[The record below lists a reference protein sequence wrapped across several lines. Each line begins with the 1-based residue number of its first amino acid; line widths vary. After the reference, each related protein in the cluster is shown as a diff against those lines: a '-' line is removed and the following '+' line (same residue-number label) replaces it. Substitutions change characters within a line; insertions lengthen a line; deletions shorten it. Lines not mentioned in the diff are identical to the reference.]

1 MNEYSTVF
9 SKLDVNLKSKKQNL
23 DLLKYSLL
31 KILD

>member
-1 MNEYSTVF
+1 MNEYPTVF